1 MGVGR
6 GLDRKGDYGRS
17 LAEGLAGDGGY
28 DPDPEQV
35 ILLVGGSGSLALCS
49 ARLRQ
54 GWQEMFEEKWACRG
68 RLGVRRNFLEASD

>member
-17 LAEGLAGDGGY
+17 LVEGLAGDGGY
-28 DPDPEQV
+28 DPDPQPV

-49 ARLRQ
+49 APLRP
-54 GWQEMFEEKWACRG
+54 GKRS
-68 RLGVRRNFLEASD
+68 RRNGPVAAGLGFAATFEASD

>member
-1 MGVGR
+1 MGAVWLKAWPGM
-6 GLDRKGDYGRS
+6 
-17 LAEGLAGDGGY
+17 GGY

-49 ARLRQ
+49 ARPRQ
-54 GWQEMFEEKWACRG
+54 GSQEAFEKWACRG